1 MTPSRAISF
10 SISVLAVAA
19 SVAFTA
25 QTGPDSP
32 RARTAVW
39 LRAHGYSEMAD
50 LVEPVSEYNITLPP
64 VVGP

>member
-1 MTPSRAISF
+1 MTPSRAVSF

-19 SVAFTA
+19 TVAFTS

-39 LRAHGYSEMAD
+39 LRTHGYPEMAD
-50 LVEPVSEYNITLPP
+50 LVEPASEYNITLPP
-64 VVGP
+64 AIGP